1 MADTLS
7 IAQKPYARK
16 ASDWQGKDTKSLQ
29 SIIAEVKPHVL
40 IGTSTKPGS
49 FTQEVVQEMAK
60 HVERPIILPLSNPT
74 KLHEAKPEDL
84 IHWTDGRAL
93 VATGSPFPPV
103 KYKGKEIEVAECN
116 NSVCFPG
123 IGLGG
128 VLCKTKLMTDKM
140 LVAAVTALAKEA
152 PAMQDPEKALVPGVE
167 QARRVS
173 VKIAVA
179 VIRCAVEEGL
189 AQTPDIPTSDEELQ
203 QWVEAQMWDPVY
215 RPYVKAADAVDVS

>member
-1 MADTLS
+1 MDVS
-7 IAQKPYARK
+7 IAQKPYVRK
-16 ASDWQGKDTKSLQ
+16 ASEWEGKDTKSLQ
-29 SIIAEVKPHVL
+29 AIIEYVKPHVL

-49 FTQEVVQEMAK
+49 FTKEVVQEMAK
-60 HVERPIILPLSNPT
+60 HVDRPIILPLSNPT

-103 KYKGKEIEVAECN
+103 KYNGKEIEVAECN

-152 PAMQDPEKALVPGVE
+152 PAMIDPEKGLVPDVE
-167 QARRVS
+167 HARPVS
-173 VKIAVA
+173 VKIAMA
-179 VIRCAVEEGL
+179 VIRCAVDEGL
-189 AQTPDIPTSDEELQ
+189 AQTDIPESDEELQ

-215 RPYVKAADAVDVS
+215 RPYVR